1 MSEFRVCP
9 DELIQGILKNIQK
22 EIEEER
28 ERTYEQE
35 ILVNYKKD
43 KWTDESKLTA
53 YKRYRSTDYKKLKE
67 FENEEADRVY
77 NLLTGGM

>member
-1 MSEFRVCP
+1 MSGFRVCP
-9 DELIQGILKNIQK
+9 DEFTQRILENIQK

-35 ILVNYKKD
+35 IFVNYKKD
-43 KWTDESKLTA
+43 KWTGESRLTA
-53 YKRYRSTDYKKLKE
+53 YRRYRSVDYEKLKE
-67 FENEEADRVY
+67 FEGEEADRVY